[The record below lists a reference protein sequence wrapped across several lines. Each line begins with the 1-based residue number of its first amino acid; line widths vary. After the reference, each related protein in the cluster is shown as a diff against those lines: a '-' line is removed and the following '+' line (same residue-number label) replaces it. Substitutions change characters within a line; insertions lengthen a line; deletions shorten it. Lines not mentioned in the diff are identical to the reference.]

1 MSTKCVRICRFLKQ
15 VCSSKYQ
22 LRLYCTTSTFY
33 SPDLVSTPP
42 CPIEFPSTC
51 KVRINGVLLQA
62 NFKGLKKKP
71 GTAPP
76 ADLGQAVQ
84 MTGPNRL
91 EMMYSNS
98 GAEKKVGYF
107 LRCVPTVPLTRTEI
121 LFESVLG
128 RSNNC
133 CRVSGQ
139 AEKTV
144 SWMHG
149 HYVAKYVFIAYGR
162 VFTHYS

>member
-1 MSTKCVRICRFLKQ
+1 M
-15 VCSSKYQ
+15 
-22 LRLYCTTSTFY
+22 
-33 SPDLVSTPP
+33 
-42 CPIEFPSTC
+42 
-51 KVRINGVLLQA
+51 RINGVLLQA

-107 LRCVPTVPLTRTEI
+107 
-121 LFESVLG
+121 
-128 RSNNC
+128 
-133 CRVSGQ
+133 
-139 AEKTV
+139 
-144 SWMHG
+144 
-149 HYVAKYVFIAYGR
+149 
-162 VFTHYS
+162 FTMCTDRAIDEDRNSI